1 MLAGSAGYNSLI
13 HAPSSA
19 GSCSTTTT
27 SSTSTST
34 VTTTTTSST
43 SSFTTSTVTSTTSS
57 ITSST
62 STTSSITTATSTTT
76 SVSTSTVSSVTSSST
91 TVSSVT
97 STTLTTMTTTGCRLV
112 QAAEYHNEISVR
124 ALANGESA
132 KLTWYLPGYHALSTQ
147 DVRVDVITFG
157 TNTIFEDPH
166 VEYELGANVSARVIL
181 YLIQLTANNNA
192 DEEYLPVRL
201 QVSAF
206 IPAGVS
212 RPDFE
217 WVTDLEYFSTPSEI
231 QLKKYIETNKTI
243 SLLENDLEMLDQL
256 NKTAGQGDGDSN
268 SNKLIINLEEG
279 EAAETQTKA
288 SHSCYDYTLIIV
300 LLCLFFLLC
309 CCCPLL
315 FVIWWLR
322 RKQEE
327 EESELDEGS
336 WSKHRRRMT
345 GIPMDKQEPR
355 TSISGISFDQGSEGG
370 IDFMP
375 GRSRPRVSFPQI
387 HVPAE
392 LRSASPLTPSSPLA
406 VSASAPPTLE
416 DIQRE
421 TMANLR
427 RDSRLLQQP
436 PSVAYGLDNVDDV
449 ISNQDEDSVME
460 TKEAAPRRKTML
472 RPLTLYDDNDSDMM
486 DSNALYT
493 GDTGDTGDNIG
504 LPPMSPGIY
513 ENNETLKPSL
523 AVHEWNS
530 SASSETDDIVPNPDA
545 NLDTAAGRDYL
556 EPVVDDTPRYIDVTN
571 ATSYKND
578 DLVAGDEQEQEQQQ
592 QEQEQEQ
599 VQEKVQEAADE
610 EVEEEDDDDDYDN
623 NDETES
629 NEEGDEMTT
638 LKRINKRGKVRSIVR
653 RLSATDI
660 VPGNT

>member
-327 EESELDEGS
+327 EESELDEVCGS
-336 WSKHRRRMT
+336 NHCAAMSHR
-345 GIPMDKQEPR
+345 
-355 TSISGISFDQGSEGG
+355 
-370 IDFMP
+370 
-375 GRSRPRVSFPQI
+375 
-387 HVPAE
+387 PAGVME
-392 LRSASPLTPSSPLA
+392 QTPAQNDWGKDSARTPSPESVPMASSSFTTTHACVLHRYHLTRDQRGA
-406 VSASAPPTLE
+406 LTLCLDEAALECPFLKYMCLLSSAA
-416 DIQRE
+416 R
-421 TMANLR
+421 
-427 RDSRLLQQP
+427 P
-436 PSVAYGLDNVDDV
+436 PSPHHHPSQYLRLH
-449 ISNQDEDSVME
+449 
-460 TKEAAPRRKTML
+460 PRHWKTFNGKQWRICGVTLVFCNNHHQL
-472 RPLTLYDDNDSDMM
+472 RM
-486 DSNALYT
+486 
-493 GDTGDTGDNIG
+493 G
-504 LPPMSPGIY
+504 
-513 ENNETLKPSL
+513 
-523 AVHEWNS
+523 
-530 SASSETDDIVPNPDA
+530 
-545 NLDTAAGRDYL
+545 
-556 EPVVDDTPRYIDVTN
+556 
-571 ATSYKND
+571 
-578 DLVAGDEQEQEQQQ
+578 
-592 QEQEQEQ
+592 
-599 VQEKVQEAADE
+599 
-610 EVEEEDDDDDYDN
+610 
-623 NDETES
+623 
-629 NEEGDEMTT
+629 
-638 LKRINKRGKVRSIVR
+638 
-653 RLSATDI
+653 
-660 VPGNT
+660 